1 MLNYF
6 YNGQEIP
13 RRCLIYRSLK
23 SLIFV
28 LAVGAVLTISVPIDS
43 AARGKK
49 APGGKFTGVPR
60 DIDFIKNLGW
70 TQVILQGAPP
80 TDALTAQTTNDRI
93 QSILLV
99 ALSLKSQVTV
109 EYVKNNDNPKK
120 LTSVTLPVMVKEE
133 QGYVWTLSVDEKD
146 NYCRAIVFDNGKKV
160 SVWTKSAQMQS
171 ILETAVR
178 QSIPVQEFAYDS
190 TMEITRGKV
199 NVELQK

>member
-1 MLNYF
+1 MLNRF

-13 RRCLIYRSLK
+13 RRCLIYRNLK

-28 LAVGAVLTISVPIDS
+28 LAVGAVLTISGPIDS

-49 APGGKFTGVPR
+49 APGSKFTGVPR
-60 DIDFIKNLGW
+60 DIDFIKNAGW

-80 TDALTAQTTNDRI
+80 MDELVTQTTNDRI

-99 ALSLKSQVTV
+99 ALSLKSPVTV
-109 EYVKNNDNPKK
+109 EYVKNSPNK
-120 LTSVTLPVMVKEE
+120 LTSVTLPVMVTEE
-133 QGYVWTLSVDEKD
+133 QGYVMTLSLDEKD
-146 NYCRAIVFDNGKKV
+146 NYCRAIVFDKGKKV
-160 SVWTKSAQMQS
+160 NVFTKSAQMQS